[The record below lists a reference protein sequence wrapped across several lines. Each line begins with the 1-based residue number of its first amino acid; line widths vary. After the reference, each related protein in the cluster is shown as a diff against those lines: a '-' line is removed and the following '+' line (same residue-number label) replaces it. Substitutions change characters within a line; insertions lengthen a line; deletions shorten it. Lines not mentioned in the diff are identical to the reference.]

1 MENSKI
7 KIAFEPIGT
16 WHIESFRN
24 LIKDSYKE
32 SDCYEISII
41 SNSFDYDY
49 LSTIKSEIGEDV
61 TISMYTNMDS
71 LIEVLD
77 TKAIDIYL
85 NPTESVRLF
94 VEAMAVTAVGVL
106 VNEIM
111 DTYLAQPKYITK
123 LKFWIKYLKEGE
135 SLGKSCE

>member
-1 MENSKI
+1 MDSNNKI

-24 LIKDSYKE
+24 LIKDLYKE

-49 LSTIKSEIGEDV
+49 LSTIKSEIGENI

-85 NPTESVRLF
+85 NPSESVRL
-94 VEAMAVTAVGVL
+94 VVMALVTKGVL

-123 LKFWIKYLKEGE
+123 LKFWIKHLKEGE

>member
-1 MENSKI
+1 MNKEKI

-16 WHIESFRN
+16 CQVESFRN
-24 LIKDSYKE
+24 LIKDLYKE

-123 LKFWIKYLKEGE
+123 LKFWIKYLKEGD

>member
-1 MENSKI
+1 MSIKDKI

-16 WHIESFRN
+16 WQVESFRN
-24 LIKDSYKE
+24 LIKDLYKE

-49 LSTIKSEIGEDV
+49 LSTIKSEIGENI

-85 NPTESVRLF
+85 NPSESVRL
-94 VEAMAVTAVGVL
+94 VVMALVTKGVL

-123 LKFWIKYLKEGE
+123 LKFWIKHLKEGE